1 MRTGKIA
8 KKIAK
13 RVEQKL
19 VRKEKQ
25 RRESLKK
32 TQVSTSN

>member
-32 TQVSTSN
+32 IQSSSSN